1 MLDARHDLSFCC
13 IIGSK
18 LVGDHQTRRTALAL
32 QQLPHQELC
41 RFGIAAALYENPQDK
56 PVVINGALQPMLRT
70 SDRYYGF
77 VETPFISEPSRRST
91 SDLIGEG
98 SPEFLRPQPDRLMQ
112 DDDTSGRQHILDHP
126 QAQRKAEIQP
136 HRVGDDFSRIAV
148 AAVERI
154 LIGHGRTLLIKVQ
167 TWLS

>member
-1 MLDARHDLSFCC
+1 MSVIVTRCAALAFQQLQ
-13 IIGSK
+13 
-18 LVGDHQTRRTALAL
+18 HQALCRCGISTALDENL
-32 QQLPHQELC
+32 QDETLLIDC
-41 RFGIAAALYENPQDK
+41 
-56 PVVINGALQPMLRT
+56 ALQPMLHT
-70 SDRYYGF
+70 SDRYYGL

-98 SPEFLRPQPDRLMQ
+98 SPEFLRPQPHLLMR
-112 DDDTSGRQHILDHP
+112 DDDASGSQHILDHP

-136 HRVGDDFSRIAV
+136 HCVGDDFSRIAV

-167 TWLS
+167 TSLS